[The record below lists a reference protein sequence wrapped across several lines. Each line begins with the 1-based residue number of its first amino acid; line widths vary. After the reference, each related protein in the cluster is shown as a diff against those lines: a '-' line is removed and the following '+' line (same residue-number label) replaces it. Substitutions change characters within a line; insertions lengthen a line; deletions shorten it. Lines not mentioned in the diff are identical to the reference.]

1 MLSLA
6 LSSAAAVR
14 IGAGLHANA
23 NCRSDR
29 SHDRTSC
36 LPCAR
41 LRPSVSHRSSD
52 TIVAS
57 ATELSIHNPNIS
69 HAGRTALRHMGGAQ
83 QLSVALKADAALWES
98 AILVLPRGALSASLL
113 EIRAPA
119 SILRIE

>member
-1 MLSLA
+1 MVTARTKHKA
-6 LSSAAAVR
+6 LYMYT
-14 IGAGLHANA
+14 
-23 NCRSDR
+23 DR
-29 SHDRTSC
+29 SH
-36 LPCAR
+36 LVPCAR